1 MGNQPKHDMQ
11 AGWHVKKD
19 SRRNLKS
26 TYGYFVDTIADE
38 NNFIQRQTVTVN
50 DVHDIVERDTLL
62 LGDIT
67 SLYTNVAYSSKKT
80 RYKLERFGI
89 STIPDNRSSSLAHKH
104 PLFLSFKKWN

>member
-38 NNFIQRQTVTVN
+38 NNFIQRQTVTVVS
-50 DVHDIVERDTLL
+50 VHDCVEAIRSCISKPRKKFWKTL
-62 LGDIT
+62 I
-67 SLYTNVAYSSKKT
+67 KKQ
-80 RYKLERFGI
+80 K
-89 STIPDNRSSSLAHKH
+89 
-104 PLFLSFKKWN
+104 